1 MAPFLTVL
9 QLLLEEML
17 TYWVVVVPP
26 ICVINMMNQTKYPS
40 QRIRPVCIL
49 KYKFLKQFTNET
61 CYYYPFFFTIKHF
74 KVNRSN
80 EKKNKKY
87 ITVGTTPKSNR
98 KLVEI
103 DAKSIP

>member
-61 CYYYPFFFTIKHF
+61 CYYYPFF
-74 KVNRSN
+74 
-80 EKKNKKY
+80 
-87 ITVGTTPKSNR
+87 
-98 KLVEI
+98 LQ
-103 DAKSIP
+103 

>member
-1 MAPFLTVL
+1 MKHAT
-9 QLLLEEML
+9 
-17 TYWVVVVPP
+17 
-26 ICVINMMNQTKYPS
+26 I
-40 QRIRPVCIL
+40 IR
-49 KYKFLKQFTNET
+49 
-61 CYYYPFFFTIKHF
+61 FFTIKHF

-87 ITVGTTPKSNR
+87 ITIGTTPKSNR

>member
-80 EKKNKKY
+80 EKKTRN
-87 ITVGTTPKSNR
+87 ISLSEQHQNPIEN
-98 KLVEI
+98 L
-103 DAKSIP
+103 